1 MIEDDARSEATAVL
15 HLPEQSRANPRL
27 GGGQAMMPASDHSQ
41 PDKTAPER
49 RKKLSK
55 KQIRDLELA
64 GGVEGGMRAG
74 SAGGSGESDAD
85 AKADQS
91 PTSDDRR

>member
-1 MIEDDARSEATAVL
+1 
-15 HLPEQSRANPRL
+15 
-27 GGGQAMMPASDHSQ
+27 MMPTSHESH

-74 SAGGSGESDAD
+74 SAGGPSQSDAD
-85 AKADQS
+85 TEADQS
-91 PTSDDRR
+91 PKSDDRR

>member
-1 MIEDDARSEATAVL
+1 
-15 HLPEQSRANPRL
+15 
-27 GGGQAMMPASDHSQ
+27 MMPISNHSHQ
-41 PDKTAPER
+41 DKTAPER
-49 RKKLSK
+49 RRRLSK

-74 SAGGSGESDAD
+74 SAGGPGQSDAD

-91 PTSDDRR
+91 PKSDDRR

>member
-1 MIEDDARSEATAVL
+1 
-15 HLPEQSRANPRL
+15 
-27 GGGQAMMPASDHSQ
+27 MMPTSHHSQ

-55 KQIRDLELA
+55 KQIRELELA

-74 SAGGSGESDAD
+74 SAGGPGQSDAD
-85 AKADQS
+85 AKADRA
-91 PTSDDRR
+91 PKSDDRR